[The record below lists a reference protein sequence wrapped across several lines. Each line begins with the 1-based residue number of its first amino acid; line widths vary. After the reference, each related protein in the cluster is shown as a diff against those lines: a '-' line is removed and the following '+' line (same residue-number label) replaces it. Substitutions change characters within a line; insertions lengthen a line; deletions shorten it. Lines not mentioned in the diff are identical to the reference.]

1 MIDRIYIKIIEGTQ
15 AWVLINAQQIQDDNF
30 EILADS
36 EFDDL
41 DSSRLFEFY
50 PGDIVKLGHQTFSN
64 GTHGRVAKNL
74 ILLSTGPDRKYWEF
88 MFLAVIDRIAIN
100 LDTSEKYN
108 KEIERIKKEHKLGQF
123 FYPVVLTIID
133 KLDNLKRQE

>member
-1 MIDRIYIKIIEGTQ
+1 MTDRIYIKIVEGTQ

-50 PGDIVKLGHQTFSN
+50 PGDIVKLEHHTFSN
-64 GTHGRVAKNL
+64 GIGGKVAKNL
-74 ILLSTGPDRKYWEF
+74 ISLSTSPDRKYWEL
-88 MFLAVIDRIAIN
+88 MFLAAVDRITIN
-100 LDTSEKYN
+100 LDTAEKFN
-108 KEIERIKKEHKLGQF
+108 REIERIKEENRTGQF
-123 FYPVVLTIID
+123 FYPGVLTIID
-133 KLDNLKRQE
+133 QLDNLKKRK